1 MLKKAEALIE
11 WVVPFSLVGMIV
23 AGTGWVL
30 LFG

>member
-1 MLKKAEALIE
+1 MQKASLVIE
-11 WVVPFSLVGMIV
+11 WMIPFTLVGVIV

>member
-1 MLKKAEALIE
+1 MRKALLVIE
-11 WVVPFSLVGMIV
+11 WVIPFTLVVVIV